1 MGQGIRGVTVSEH
14 EDVHRIWEEQLGDYR
29 AILRLAES
37 ETRNLAGERFEILLD
52 SHTQRQCLAQRI
64 LERDL
69 FIRTYGDA
77 LQIIPQ
83 EVLEE
88 ITVTIEA
95 VQMLD
100 SRNKQRLEAEHEA
113 VADLV
118 QKLKKER
125 IALHQYKP
133 CNERLPQFLNRT
145 V

>member
-1 MGQGIRGVTVSEH
+1 MDDRESGDTVAAAETIRQLW
-14 EDVHRIWEEQLGDYR
+14 EDQVADYR
-29 AILRLAES
+29 AILGLVQEQTKA
-37 ETRNLAGERFEILLD
+37 LIAAQFEALHL
-52 SHTQRQCLAQRI
+52 TQLQREHLAQRI

-69 FIRTYGDA
+69 VIRAYGDA

-95 VQMLD
+95 VQRLD

-113 VADLV
+113 VAGLV

>member
-1 MGQGIRGVTVSEH
+1 MDDRESGDTVAAAETIRQLW
-14 EDVHRIWEEQLGDYR
+14 EDQVADYR
-29 AILRLAES
+29 AILGLAQEQ
-37 ETRNLAGERFEILLD
+37 TKALIAAQFEALHL
-52 SHTQRQCLAQRI
+52 TQLQREHLAQRI

-69 FIRTYGDA
+69 VIRAYGDA

-95 VQMLD
+95 VQRLD

-113 VADLV
+113 VAGLV